1 MKHSIPAV
9 LALLLSV
16 NAGAASLITES
27 EAKLPEASAAR
38 TRAITR
44 GPGIR
49 VVSPDPGTAIKS
61 PFNLKLAFEPR
72 GGAKIVPES
81 IKVTY
86 LKSPTVD
93 LLDRVRP
100 GISEHGIELAG
111 AEVPP
116 GEHQIQM
123 VVEDSEGRR
132 TTTVIK
138 LSVVK

>member
-1 MKHSIPAV
+1 MKHFPLAV
-9 LALLLSV
+9 LVMLLSL

-27 EAKLPEASAAR
+27 EARLPEASAAR
-38 TRAITR
+38 TRSITR
-44 GPGIR
+44 GPAIR
-49 VVSPDPGTAIKS
+49 VISPEAGTATRS

-72 GGAKIVPES
+72 GGAKIIAES
-81 IKVTY
+81 FKATY
-86 LKSPTVD
+86 LKMPAVD
-93 LLDRVRP
+93 LLDRIRP
-100 GISEHGIELAG
+100 GISEQGIDLAG

-123 VVEDSEGRR
+123 SVEDSEGRR